1 MASYVGIDLHRRR
14 SVLVVLDETGER
26 LSWSRIENSRLSLEL
41 ALEGIKATVEGPVH
55 VVMEATWGWYWAAD
69 VIEAVGLELHLA
81 HPLGIKGFENRR
93 VKNDDRDAFLLAD
106 LLRLGRLPEAWV
118 APPHIRELRELVRYR
133 RKLSR
138 LQAGLKAQVHQTL
151 GKEGAIPPMTSIW
164 YSGGQ
169 RWLDE
174 LEMADAYT
182 NRVESLR
189 DLLALYHREI
199 ATLDA
204 LIHRTIMSN
213 PDLAG
218 GYEAIQ
224 AIGGVGRV
232 LGAVFVA
239 EIGDV
244 GRFPNPKRLCSWAG
258 LTPRHRES
266 DDKIRRGRI
275 TKQGPTLVRW
285 ACVEAITGR
294 STEPYLRSTKRQVG
308 ERRGVKIGKVAAA
321 RKCLTLVFYGLR
333 DGEIRC
339 LQPAHQPPVAV

>member
-14 SVLVVLDETGER
+14 SVLVVLNELGDRVGST
-26 LSWSRIENSRLSLEL
+26 RIENSPMNLEQT
-41 ALEGIKATVEGPVH
+41 LEGIKATVEAPVE

-69 VIEAVGLELHLA
+69 VIEAAGLSLHLA

-93 VKNDDRDAFLLAD
+93 VKNDDRDAMLLAD

-118 APPHIRELRELVRYR
+118 APPEIRELRELVRYR

-151 GKEGAIPPMTSIW
+151 GKEGAIPPMTTIW

-169 RWLDE
+169 KWLDE

-189 DLLALYHREI
+189 DLLKLYHREI
-199 ATLDA
+199 ATLDS
-204 LIHRTIMSN
+204 LIHRTITTN
-213 PDLAG
+213 PDLAE

-224 AIGGVGRV
+224 TIGGVGRV
-232 LGAVFVA
+232 LAAVFVA

-244 GRFPNPKRLCSWAG
+244 DRFPNPKRLCSWAG

-266 DDKIRRGRI
+266 DDKVRRGRI

-285 ACVEAITGR
+285 AAVEAITGR
-294 STEPYLRSTKRQVG
+294 STEPYLRSVKRQIG
-308 ERRGVKIGKVAAA
+308 ERRSPNIGKVAAA
-321 RKCLTLVFYGLR
+321 RKLMTLVFYGLR

-339 LQPAHQPPVAV
+339 LQNAHQPEVAV